1 MMNTQNLAAKENYQ
15 FQKIVAFVGILLF
28 VIKFIAWYI
37 TDSVAVLTDA
47 LESVINVV
55 SGFIGL
61 YSLYLS
67 SLPRDENHPYGHGK
81 VEFISA
87 SIEGTL
93 ISVAGVVII
102 YEAILNLQH
111 PKVISKLDYGIYLIA
126 VTAVVN
132 YIVGMIAVKKGK
144 KNNSLALIA
153 SGKHLQSD
161 TFSTVGIIIGLIVM
175 YFTHLPWLDSAV
187 ALLFAGF
194 IIFTGYKILRE
205 AVSGIMDETDEVLLN
220 ELVIFLNKVRRPN
233 WIDLHNLRIIKYGS
247 TLHIDCH
254 MTVPWYF
261 NIQEGHVE
269 VDALEDLV
277 KDHFGDRIEV
287 FVHLDGCKDYSCQI
301 CPKMDCPVR
310 KYEFQKRIDF
320 TMANISKN
328 EKHNRGVILK

>member
-1 MMNTQNLAAKENYQ
+1 MQNVAAKENFN
-15 FQKIVAFVGILLF
+15 FQKIVALVGVSLF

-47 LESVINVV
+47 LESIINVV

-87 SIEGTL
+87 SIEGAL
-93 ISVAGVVII
+93 ISIAGVIII
-102 YEAILNLQH
+102 YEAILNLQF
-111 PKVISKLDYGIYLIA
+111 PKEVSKLDYGIYLIA
-126 VTAVVN
+126 LTALVN
-132 YIVGMIAVKKGK
+132 YAVGLIAIKKGK

-161 TFSTVGIIIGLIVM
+161 TYSTVGIIIGLIVM
-175 YFTHLPWLDSAV
+175 YFTNLYWLDSVV

-194 IIFTGYKILRE
+194 IIYTGYKILRE
-205 AVSGIMDETDEVLLN
+205 AVSGIMDETDEDLLN
-220 ELVIFLNKVRRPN
+220 ELVQVLNKVRRAN

-261 NIQEGHVE
+261 NIQEGHLE
-269 VDALEDLV
+269 VDALEDVV
-277 KDHFGDRIEV
+277 KDHFGDRIEI
-287 FVHLDGCKDYSCQI
+287 FVHLDSCKDYSCQI
-301 CPKMDCPVR
+301 CSKADCPVR
-310 KYEFQKRIDF
+310 KFPFERQIAF
-320 TMANISKN
+320 TMNNIAKN
-328 EKHNRGVILK
+328 EKHNRNQGTILK

>member
-1 MMNTQNLAAKENYQ
+1 MIQSENRAAKENYN
-15 FQKIVAFVGILLF
+15 FQKIVTIVGILLF
-28 VIKFIAWYI
+28 TIKFVAWYI
-37 TDSVAVLTDA
+37 TDSVAILTDA
-47 LESVINVV
+47 LESIINVV

-67 SLPRDENHPYGHGK
+67 SLPKDYNHPYGHGK

-93 ISVAGVVII
+93 ISIAGIVII
-102 YEAILNLQH
+102 HEAIVNLQN
-111 PKVISKLDYGIYLIA
+111 PVPVSKLDYGIILIA
-126 VTAVVN
+126 LTALVN
-132 YIVGMIAVKKGK
+132 YLVGMIAIKKGK
-144 KNNSLALIA
+144 RNNSLALIA

-161 TFSTVGIIIGLIVM
+161 TYSTVGIIIGLIIM
-175 YFTHLPWLDSAV
+175 YFTNLPWLDSAV

-194 IIFTGYKILRE
+194 IIYTGYKILRE

-220 ELVIFLNKVRRPN
+220 ELVTFLNKVRRPN

-261 NIQEGHVE
+261 NIQEGHAE

-277 KDHFGDRIEV
+277 REHFGDRIEI
-287 FVHLDGCKDYSCQI
+287 FVHLDSCKDYSCQI
-301 CPKMDCPVR
+301 CLKTDCELR
-310 KYEFQKRIDF
+310 QHDFKKRIDF
-320 TMANISKN
+320 TIENISKN
-328 EKHNRGVILK
+328 EKHNRDVILK